1 MPPELPTGAQH
12 GLGPKMASV
21 DGNQRLET
29 DSMTAREIAHD
40 LNNQILITS
49 FNCEELMTRL
59 PEGDPHRPFVEA
71 IIKANGRMAELTRQ
85 LQPHRL
91 SPPVSGETRPPSPAE
106 KTILLV
112 EDEVVIQR
120 FMKTCLESQGYTILE
135 AGHGPE
141 AIATALRY
149 QGLIHLVITDVRLP
163 EMDGFAV
170 VDALRQ
176 QRPELP
182 ALFISG
188 NTLSDQDVGSS
199 DSNSTYLWKPFKS
212 SELLQKIRAALDGQ
226 FQTLK

>member
-1 MPPELPTGAQH
+1 MPPELPTGAQN
-12 GLGPKMASV
+12 GLRTEMAST

-29 DSMTAREIAHD
+29 GSVTVREIAHD
-40 LNNQILITS
+40 LNNQILIMS

-59 PEGDPHRPFVEA
+59 PDGDPHRPFVEA

-85 LQPHRL
+85 LLPHRT
-91 SPPVSGETRPPSPAE
+91 SSPVSGETRPPSPAE

-135 AGHGPE
+135 AGHGPG

-188 NTLSDQDVGSS
+188 NSLNDQDVGSRY
-199 DSNSTYLWKPFKS
+199 SNSTFLWKPFKS
-212 SELLQKIRAALDGQ
+212 SELLQKVRAALEGQ
-226 FQTLK
+226 FQTLT